1 MSNDITFLAFLKKV
15 EDLWYQ
21 HGDLRYGQSVM
32 NVLYEVWPEKY
43 EEIKNTETDCF
54 YDEKVVRFTIEQLEK
69 EWPSDSR
76 LQALQELSDLDQEL
90 GLG

>member
-1 MSNDITFLAFLKKV
+1 MISFLSFLKKV
-15 EDLWYQ
+15 DDFYTQ
-21 HGDLRYGQSVM
+21 TDDMRYGQSLM
-32 NVLYEVWPEKY
+32 NVLHEVWPEKY

-54 YDEKVVRFTIEQLEK
+54 YDEKIVRFTIDQLEK